1 MKYKGTRQVSG
12 AGVSLSAAIY
22 QGMAADN
29 GLFVPAELPRL
40 NLAPEAAGG
49 KFGTFAAFA
58 PRVIA
63 PFFAGDALE
72 TEVAAICT
80 EAFSFPI
87 PQSFVEPQRG
97 FAELYHGPTLSFK
110 DIGCRFLAACLRRIV
125 AGQRE
130 PLTILTATS
139 GDTGSAVA
147 SALHLSP
154 GIHVALLY
162 PDGRVTE
169 RQEKQI
175 TGYGGNVRAFAV
187 AGAFDDCQALLKEA
201 FVLGPKAGLR
211 LSSANSVNIARL
223 LPQMAYAY
231 YLALRF
237 VAATGEPPA
246 LIVPTGNVGNALGAV
261 WAKAMGAPISRVSL
275 ASNANRTLRDFFA
288 TGQWQPRPSV
298 RSLANAMDVGN
309 PSNMERLFHLYPTR
323 EQLQSHMD
331 CFAVADS
338 EIEATIRRCFSD
350 YGRVICP
357 HTAVAETIRRRYYD
371 EEPSLVYETAHPA
384 KFEDVVEPLIGKRL
398 EVPPRLE
405 RMLGGQK
412 KGQPLAVS
420 TEALLAELKAQV
432 NQPIR

>member
-1 MKYKGTRQVSG
+1 MKYKGTRQVNG
-12 AGVSLSAAIY
+12 AGVSLSAAIT
-22 QGMAADN
+22 QGIAADN
-29 GLFVPAELPRL
+29 GLFVPDELPRL
-40 NLAPEAAGG
+40 DLTPEAADGP
-49 KFGTFAAFA
+49 FAAFAAFA
-58 PRVIA
+58 PKAIA
-63 PFFAGDALE
+63 PFFAGDGLE
-72 TEVAAICT
+72 TELAAICT

-87 PQSFVEPQRG
+87 PLSFPQPKKG

-125 AGQRE
+125 AG

-147 SALHLSP
+147 SALHRSP
-154 GIHVALLY
+154 NIHVALLY
-162 PDGRVTE
+162 PDGRVTK
-169 RQEKQI
+169 RQEQQI
-175 TGYGGNVRAFAV
+175 TGYDGNVTAFAV
-187 AGAFDDCQALLKEA
+187 AGAFDDCQAMLKEA

-237 VAATGEPPA
+237 VAATGEPPVV
-246 LIVPTGNVGNALGAV
+246 IVPTGNVGNALGAV
-261 WAKAMGAPISRVSL
+261 WAKAMGAPIARVGI
-275 ASNANRTLRDFFA
+275 ASNANLTLSDFFA

-323 EQLQSHMD
+323 EQLAPHMD

-338 EIEATIRRCFSD
+338 EIEATIKRCFSD

-357 HTAVAETIRRRYYD
+357 HTAVAETIRQRCYGD
-371 EEPSLVYETAHPA
+371 QPSLVYETAHPA

-398 EVPPRLE
+398 EVPPRLA
-405 RMLGGQK
+405 RMLGGQTR
-412 KGQPLAVS
+412 GQPLGAS
-420 TEALLAELKAQV
+420 SEALLAKLKELAS
-432 NQPIR
+432 QPSR